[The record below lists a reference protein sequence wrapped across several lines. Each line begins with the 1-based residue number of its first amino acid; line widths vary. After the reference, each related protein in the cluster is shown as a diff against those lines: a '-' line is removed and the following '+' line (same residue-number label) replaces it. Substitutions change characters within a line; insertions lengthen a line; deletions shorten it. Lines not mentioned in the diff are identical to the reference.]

1 MQGAAVVMEMKRA
14 FWKGVGKL
22 GEGCLQLEDER
33 WLFGEIAERKKMSGL
48 KERGPRAQ
56 IAGK

>member
-1 MQGAAVVMEMKRA
+1 MEMKRA

-33 WLFGEIAERKKMSGL
+33 WLFGEIAE
-48 KERGPRAQ
+48 KENVRAEGKGAQGPR
-56 IAGK
+56 